1 MGKLPASL
9 LGIVFQLYLIESVF
23 ADEQVRK
30 AQEEL
35 RKRHLF
41 YGDITGEVTP
51 ALTVAVTAYQKTK
64 GFTRSGQLDLETS
77 ASLGLMKTQVQS
89 VTISPP
95 LIFALGSELRGP
107 NGEALPDSLVVYRS
121 SDDPYVELTS
131 STADPEEV
139 ALVAA
144 GNDAASLIKK
154 RPIPNPR
161 SRSRPR
167 RVQPHKQTNPLELA
181 FHTVDHAIR
190 LLVGDA
196 HPKKKRVV
204 ASRL

>member
-1 MGKLPASL
+1 
-9 LGIVFQLYLIESVF
+9 LIESVF
-23 ADEQVRK
+23 ADEQVRR

-51 ALTVAVTAYQKTK
+51 TLTVAITAYQQTK
-64 GFTRSGQLDLETS
+64 GFTRSGQLDLETC
-77 ASLGLMKTQVQS
+77 ASLGLMKMPVQL

-95 LIFALGSELRGP
+95 LIFADGSELRGP
-107 NGEALPDSLVVYRS
+107 NGEGLPDSLVAYRS

-154 RPIPNPR
+154 RPIPNAR
-161 SRSRPR
+161 SRARPH
-167 RVQPHKQTNPLELA
+167 RVQPHKTTNPLELA

-196 HPKKKRVV
+196 HPKKKRTV
-204 ASRL
+204 ASGL